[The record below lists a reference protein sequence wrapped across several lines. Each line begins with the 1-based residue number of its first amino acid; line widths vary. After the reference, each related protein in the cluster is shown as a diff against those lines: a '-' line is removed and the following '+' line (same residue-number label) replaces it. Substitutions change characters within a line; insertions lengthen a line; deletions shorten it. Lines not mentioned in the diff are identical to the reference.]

1 MNLKLRLIVMNFL
14 QFFVWG
20 SWLISIGAYWF
31 QNKHW
36 SGTQFGAIFS
46 TMGIASLFM
55 PTIAGILADR
65 WINAE
70 RLYGVLH
77 LLGAV
82 LLLVLPSVEDPGT
95 FFWVILLTMMCY
107 MPTIALAIA
116 VSYNALKQGGEDIVQ
131 VYPPIRVWGTV
142 GFVVALWVIALLHL
156 GTSAGQFY
164 VAAASAVVLGLYAFT
179 LPACPPKLG
188 RPFDQALGDPG
199 KLQVGALDAFGRSNR
214 FALLADTFGLRAFTL
229 FKNPKLAIFFIF
241 AMLLGA
247 ALQLTNA
254 YGDTFLHDFAKLDAY
269 KDGFAV
275 RYPEFIMSIS
285 QISETL
291 CILLIP
297 FFLKRF
303 GIKTVMLLSMI
314 AWTLRFGLF
323 AYGDPGAGLWMVVLS
338 CIVYGLAF
346 DFFNISGSLF
356 VEGQS
361 DEKIRASAQ
370 GLFMLM
376 TNGIGAV
383 LGSTI
388 SGYVIDRFFTDHACN
403 ETVAICKNWPGIWTA
418 FALYT
423 LVTGIAFALLFKHKH
438 IPAAMTGGLHPE
450 AKAGA

>member
-1 MNLKLRLIVMNFL
+1 MNLKLRLIVMNFF
-14 QFFVWG
+14 QFFIWG
-20 SWLISIGAYWF
+20 SWLISIVAYWF
-31 QNKHW
+31 QNRHW

-55 PTIAGILADR
+55 PTLMGIVADK

-70 RLYGVLH
+70 KLYGLLH
-77 LLGAV
+77 LGGAAM
-82 LLLVLPSVEDPGT
+82 LFMLPTIDDPGT
-95 FFWVILLTMMCY
+95 FFWAILLTMICY
-107 MPTIALAIA
+107 MPTIALAIT
-116 VSYNALKQGGEDIVQ
+116 VSYNAIKQEGMDV
-131 VYPPIRVWGTV
+131 VRDYPPIRVWGTV

-156 GTSAGQFY
+156 GTSPAQFY
-164 VAAASAVVLGLYAFT
+164 VASASAAVLGLYAFT
-179 LPACPPKLG
+179 LPPCPPKL
-188 RPFDQALGDPG
+188 
-199 KLQVGALDAFGRSNR
+199 DAAHSKT
-214 FALLADTFGLRAFTL
+214 LADTLGLSSFIL
-229 FKNPKLAIFFIF
+229 FKNPKLAVFFIF

-254 YGDTFLHDFAKLDAY
+254 YGDTFLHDFAKLAPF
-269 KDGFAV
+269 KDTLAV
-275 RYPEFIMSIS
+275 RYPEIIMSIS

-291 CILLIP
+291 CILAIP

-323 AYGDPGAGLWMVVLS
+323 AYGDPGSGLWMVVLS

-388 SGYVIDRFFTDHACN
+388 SGYVIDRFFTDHACS
-403 ETVAICKNWPGIWTA
+403 EATAICKNWPGIWTT
-418 FALYT
+418 FALYA
-423 LVTGIAFALLFKHKH
+423 LITGIAFALLFKHKH
-438 IPAAMTGGLHPE
+438 EPADL
-450 AKAGA
+450 AKAQTAH

>member
-1 MNLKLRLIVMNFL
+1 MSLKLRLILMNFL

-164 VAAASAVVLGLYAFT
+164 VAAAAAVVLGLYAFT
-179 LPACPPKLG
+179 LPPCPPKLG
-188 RPFDQALGDPG
+188 RPFDQAIGDPG

-269 KDGFAV
+269 KNGFAV

-323 AYGDPGAGLWMVVLS
+323 AYGDPGTGLWMVVLS

-403 ETVAICKNWPGIWTA
+403 EAVAICKNWPGIWTA

-438 IPAAMTGGLHPE
+438 DPETLRDLHPDV
-450 AKAGA
+450 KVGA

>member
-1 MNLKLRLIVMNFL
+1 MNLKLRLTVMNFL
-14 QFFVWG
+14 QFFIWG

-65 WINAE
+65 FINAE
-70 RLYGVLH
+70 RLYGILH
-77 LLGAV
+77 LLGGA
-82 LLLVLPSVEDPGT
+82 LLLILPMVEDPGT

-116 VSYNALKQGGEDIVQ
+116 VSYNALKQHGDDIVV

-142 GFVVALWVIALLHL
+142 GFVAALWVIALLHL
-156 GTSAGQFY
+156 GTSPGQFY
-164 VAAASAVVLGLYAFT
+164 VAAVAAFALGLYAFT
-179 LPACPPKLG
+179 LPPCPPKLG
-188 RPFDQALGDPG
+188 GKADAIGGDPTRLG
-199 KLQVGALDAFGRSNR
+199 ARALDALGKQQR
-214 FALLADTFGLRAFTL
+214 FTLLADTLGLRAFAL
-229 FKNPKLAIFFIF
+229 FKNPKLAIFFVF

-254 YGDTFLHDFAKLDAY
+254 YGDTFLHDFAKLDTY
-269 KDGFAV
+269 KNGFAV

-303 GIKTVMLLSMI
+303 GIKIVMLLSMI
-314 AWTLRFGLF
+314 AWALRFGLF
-323 AYGDPGAGLWMVVLS
+323 AVGDPGSGLWMIVLS

-388 SGYVIDRFFTDHACN
+388 SGYVIDIYFTDHACN
-403 ETVAICKNWPGIWTA
+403 ETVAICKNWPGIWTT
-418 FALYT
+418 FALYA
-423 LVTGIAFALLFKHKH
+423 LITGVAFALLFKHKH
-438 IPAAMTGGLHPE
+438 EPTTTGKTQIMH
-450 AKAGA
+450 

>member
-1 MNLKLRLIVMNFL
+1 MSLKLRLIAMNFL
-14 QFFVWG
+14 QFFIWG
-20 SWLISIGAYWF
+20 AWLISIGAYWF
-31 QNKHW
+31 QNKQW

-70 RLYGVLH
+70 RLYGILH
-77 LLGAV
+77 LVGAAM
-82 LLLVLPSVEDPGT
+82 LFVLPTIDNPGT
-95 FFWVILLTMMCY
+95 FFWAILLTMMCY

-116 VSYNALKQGGEDIVQ
+116 VSYNALKQRGEDIVQ

-156 GTSAGQFY
+156 GKSAGQFY
-164 VAAASAVVLGLYAFT
+164 VAAAAAAVLGLYAFT
-179 LPACPPKLG
+179 LPPCPPKLG
-188 RPFDQALGDPG
+188 RKQEGIVGDPEQLDASALVALG
-199 KLQVGALDAFGRSNR
+199 KQHRY
-214 FALLADTFGLRAFTL
+214 ALLADTLGLRAFTL
-229 FKNPKLAIFFIF
+229 FKNPKLAVFFLF

-254 YGDTFLHDFAKLDAY
+254 YGDTFLHDFAKLDVY
-269 KDGFAV
+269 KDDFAV

-314 AWTLRFGLF
+314 AWALRFGLF
-323 AYGDPGAGLWMVVLS
+323 AVGDPGSGLWMILLS
-338 CIVYGLAF
+338 CLVYGLAF

-403 ETVAICKNWPGIWTA
+403 DAVAICKNWPGIWTS
-418 FALYT
+418 FALYA
-423 LVTGIAFALLFKHKH
+423 LITGIAFALLFKHKH
-438 IPAAMTGGLHPE
+438 DPATAI
-450 AKAGA
+450 KARAAH